1 MAYAATSD
9 VKDSLGIPACDNT
22 DDTLIADYITA
33 AQAIIETECRRVFE
47 VSAGTCDDDYS
58 TRHFSMYED
67 VDENGWLMLDRDLAV
82 LRTIDT
88 GDGTEYDSADGVWLT
103 DPRDDAPIHAIKL
116 RADSSLYWTYTT
128 EPDDDIAI
136 EGKWAYS
143 ETPPTDIKHATTRL
157 ATWLYRQKDA
167 GADLD
172 RPVITADG
180 SVILPSKLPADVA
193 EICFRYRRTKIGSI

>member
-22 DDTLIADYITA
+22 DDTLIGDFIAA
-33 AQAIIETECRRVFE
+33 AQALIETECRRIFE
-47 VSAGTCDDDYS
+47 ASAGTCDDDYS

-67 VDENGWLMLDRDLAV
+67 VDEDGWLMLDKDLAV

-88 GDGTEYDSADGVWLT
+88 GDGDEYDSTDGVWLT
-103 DPRDDAPIHAIKL
+103 DPRDSTPIHAIKL
-116 RADSSLYWTYTT
+116 REDSNLYWTYTT

-143 ETPPTDIKHATTRL
+143 VTPPVDIKHATMRL
-157 ATWLYRQKDA
+157 AAWLYRQKDI
-167 GADLD
+167 GADVD
-172 RPVITADG
+172 RPVITPDG
-180 SVILPSKLPADVA
+180 SVILPSKMPADVA
-193 EICFRYRRTKIGSI
+193 NTCFKYKRTKIGSV